1 MISVPGRRKARVVR
15 EATGD
20 GSGVS
25 NRGEKG
31 GTFSLFPSPS
41 KTSET
46 RGRLGR
52 GVESGVWSW
61 AADLDGDE
69 LDGNSTCCWWP
80 RLPRMELRVTRTV
93 DIGSDRIAKVW
104 RPSKS

>member
-1 MISVPGRRKARVVR
+1 MISVPERRNARVVR

-61 AADLDGDE
+61 PDDLDGDE
-69 LDGNSTCCWWP
+69 LKICCLSP
-80 RLPRMELRVTRTV
+80 ISEPEDLFSIT
-93 DIGSDRIAKVW
+93 KVNF
-104 RPSKS
+104 